1 MDSQEKGDCY
11 VEGAFE
17 GHSPFQRVKRPN
29 LSIVIPQKSSGGS
42 SMNSV
47 RINVPPPGSSTS
59 RSTLPVCSPANAKP
73 PISPFSSSSKA
84 KPSTKTMF
92 PGWSFKSRSSALEI
106 ENADVQVHESSS
118 DTRREKTFTLRSLSF
133 TRIFS
138 PSVRRASSLPVDSIA
153 DIQGSSSNVA
163 STIDN
168 ISTPKKEV
176 QKKISRSHSVPL
188 NMRSINLKSF
198 KRMDSLGGV
207 FRVIPSTPR
216 VVDTSGTI
224 PDIIQ
229 VESEIDDDGEDIP
242 EEEAVCRICM
252 NELSE
257 GNNTLKL
264 ECSCKGELALA
275 HQDCAVKW
283 FSIKG
288 NRNCEVCKLEVKNLP
303 VTLLRIQSVQTET
316 IHTGNTSDA
325 ETSYRHRI
333 WNDIP
338 ILFIVSL
345 LAYFCFLEQLLVA
358 DYGSAALAISLPFSC
373 ILGLFASLTASTIAI
388 RRFVWIYSSV
398 QFLMVIFFA
407 HLLYSFLHMQAVI
420 SIILATFAGFGVA
433 MSLNSIIVELLR
445 WRRRRIRSRSHRNS
459 QLVASSSQSLEVTR
473 PEPTDELHDA
483 NTENLVNY
491 QA

>member
-47 RINVPPPGSSTS
+47 RINVPPPGSSTNL
-59 RSTLPVCSPANAKP
+59 STLPVCSPANAKP

-92 PGWSFKSRSSALEI
+92 PGRSFKSRSSALEI

-118 DTRREKTFTLRSLSF
+118 DARREKTFTLRSLSF

-153 DIQGSSSNVA
+153 NIQGSSSNVA

-198 KRMDSLGGV
+198 KSMDSLGGV

-216 VVDTSGTI
+216 AVDTSGTI

-288 NRNCEVCKLEVKNLP
+288 NRNCEVCKQEVKNLP
-303 VTLLRIQSVQTET
+303 VTLLRIQSVQTAT

-433 MSLNSIIVELLR
+433 MSLNSIVVELLR

-459 QLVASSSQSLEVTR
+459 HLVASSAQPLEVIR

-483 NTENLVNY
+483 NTENLVNS